1 MSLLLSLIIQDDNE
15 KEITD
20 FGLIVDENDFFE
32 QMSGRSIDDTVDTT
46 KNWRPSFVFEYE
58 NDTSCWQVVGI
69 FNISTSIF
77 HQIRRNEFLY
87 LKKMINYK

>member
-58 NDTSCWQVVGI
+58 NDTSCWQVVRI
-69 FNISTSIF
+69 VDAFAS
-77 HQIRRNEFLY
+77 FLIEI
-87 LKKMINYK
+87 KE